1 MGLAFLGTPE
11 AAVPALEA
19 LVNAGYDVALV
30 ITRADRRR
38 GRGGELAPSPVKRA
52 ALSLGL
58 PVSDRLADLGDLD
71 VERAVV
77 VAYGVIIPESL
88 LAKIP
93 MLNVHFSRLPRWR
106 GAAPVE
112 RAILAGDEETGVTVI
127 SLEPT
132 LDAGPVHIER
142 SVRVGQKTARA
153 LTAELAALGAAALLE
168 VLASPELL
176 EHPRAQVG
184 EATYAEKITKE
195 TLHLVPEMSVETVLR
210 TVRLGGAF
218 LFVASKRLGVVS
230 AHASEV
236 DLTSGTLVRVE
247 GAVTIGASNGA
258 VTLDEVRPEGSTTM
272 DADAWWAGRR
282 GSRDELEWQ

>member
-11 AAVPALEA
+11 AAVPTLEA
-19 LVNAGYDVALV
+19 LVNAGYEVALV
-30 ITRADRRR
+30 ITRPDRRR
-38 GRGGELAPSPVKRA
+38 GRGAELAPSPVKRA
-52 ALSLGL
+52 ALALGL
-58 PVSDRLADLGDLD
+58 PVSDRLEDLADLD

-77 VAYGVIIPESL
+77 VAYGVMIPESL
-88 LAKIP
+88 LATMP

-106 GAAPVE
+106 GAAPIE
-112 RAILAGDEETGVTVI
+112 RAILAGDKETGVTVI

-132 LDAGPVHIER
+132 LDTGPVHIER

-195 TLHLVPEMSVETVLR
+195 TLHLVPEMTVESVLR
-210 TVRLGGAF
+210 TVRLGGAHF
-218 LFVASKRLGVVS
+218 FIASKRLGVVS
-230 AHASEV
+230 AHATENTV
-236 DLTSGTLVRVE
+236 ASGTLQRIE
-247 GAVTIGASNGA
+247 GAVTFGALDGA

-272 DADAWWAGRR
+272 GADAWWAGLR
-282 GSRDELEWQ
+282 GSKDELQWR

>member
-11 AAVPALEA
+11 AAVPTLEA
-19 LVNAGYDVALV
+19 LVNAGYHVALV
-30 ITRADRRR
+30 ITRPDRRR
-38 GRGGELAPSPVKRA
+38 GRGAELAPSPVKRA
-52 ALSLGL
+52 ALALGL
-58 PVSDRLADLGDLD
+58 PVSDRLADLGDLE

-88 LAKIP
+88 LATMP

-106 GAAPVE
+106 GAAPIE
-112 RAILAGDEETGVTVI
+112 RAILAGDKETGVTVI

-132 LDAGPVHIER
+132 LDTGPVHIER

-184 EATYAEKITKE
+184 EVTYAEKITKE
-195 TLHLVPEMSVETVLR
+195 TLHLVPEMTVELVLR
-210 TVRLGGAF
+210 TVRLGGAYF
-218 LFVASKRLGVVS
+218 FVASKRLGVFSASVS
-230 AHASEV
+230 ET
-236 DLTSGTLVRVE
+236 DRTPGTLGRLE
-247 GAVTIGASNGA
+247 GAVTLGALDGA
-258 VTLDEVRPEGSTTM
+258 VTLHEVRPEGSTTM
-272 DADAWWAGRR
+272 SADAWWAGFRSSK
-282 GSRDELEWQ
+282 GELQWR

>member
-11 AAVPALEA
+11 AAVPTLEA
-19 LVNAGYDVALV
+19 LVNAGYEVALV
-30 ITRADRRR
+30 ITRPDRRR

-52 ALSLGL
+52 ALALGL
-58 PVSDRLADLGDLD
+58 AVSDRLADLFDLD

-88 LAKIP
+88 LAKMP

-112 RAILAGDEETGVTVI
+112 RAILAGDKETGVTVI

-132 LDAGPVHIER
+132 LDTGPVHIER
-142 SVRVGQKTARA
+142 SVRVDHKSARA

-184 EATYAEKITKE
+184 EVTYAEKITKE
-195 TLHLVPEMSVETVLR
+195 TLHLVPELTVESVLR
-210 TVRLGGAF
+210 TVRLGGAH

-236 DLTSGTLVRVE
+236 DLTPRTLARVE
-247 GAVTIGASNGA
+247 GAVTLGALDGA

-272 DADAWWAGRR
+272 KADAWWAGLR
-282 GSRDELEWQ
+282 GSLAALQWQ